1 MAQIRIPYG
10 KSEQI
15 LNVSD
20 DRLLAVLQPAASEIT
35 GQDQSGLVRNA
46 LENPVDSPRL
56 CELSR
61 GKKQIVIITSDHTR
75 PVPSRIT
82 MPLLLEEIR
91 RNNPDAGITIL
102 IATGMHRPTTD
113 DELREKLG
121 DSIVEQEK
129 IVVHKAE
136 KEEDMAYFGI
146 LPSGGELWLNCLVKE
161 ADLVVAEG
169 FVEPHFFAG
178 FSGGRKSILPGI
190 AAKRTVLYNHNARF
204 VGDEKARQGNLQDN
218 PIHRDMLFAA
228 KAAKADIAIT
238 SNGGYPLDQNMY
250 QAVKGMTAAE
260 ATVRKGGIIIM
271 CAQLCDG
278 HGGED
283 FYHWFADRKCAEEV
297 AADICSIPPEN
308 THMDQWEA
316 QVLARVLCKA
326 GCIVVTEEK
335 NRTMIED
342 MHMDWAPDVNTALA
356 KATQVLGKM
365 STVSVV
371 PDGVGVIVE
380 P

>member
-15 LNVSD
+15 QNVSD

-204 VGDEKARQGNLQDN
+204 VGDEKAN
-218 PIHRDMLFAA
+218 PSF
-228 KAAKADIAIT
+228 IT
-238 SNGGYPLDQNMY
+238 C
-250 QAVKGMTAAE
+250 QAFLISS
-260 ATVRKGGIIIM
+260 II
-271 CAQLCDG
+271 
-278 HGGED
+278 
-283 FYHWFADRKCAEEV
+283 
-297 AADICSIPPEN
+297 S
-308 THMDQWEA
+308 
-316 QVLARVLCKA
+316 
-326 GCIVVTEEK
+326 
-335 NRTMIED
+335 
-342 MHMDWAPDVNTALA
+342 
-356 KATQVLGKM
+356 
-365 STVSVV
+365 
-371 PDGVGVIVE
+371 
-380 P
+380 

>member
-91 RNNPDAGITIL
+91 RNNPDAAITIL

-113 DELREKLG
+113 DELREQLG

-136 KEEDMAYFGI
+136 KE
-146 LPSGGELWLNCLVKE
+146 
-161 ADLVVAEG
+161 
-169 FVEPHFFAG
+169 
-178 FSGGRKSILPGI
+178 
-190 AAKRTVLYNHNARF
+190 
-204 VGDEKARQGNLQDN
+204 
-218 PIHRDMLFAA
+218 
-228 KAAKADIAIT
+228 
-238 SNGGYPLDQNMY
+238 
-250 QAVKGMTAAE
+250 
-260 ATVRKGGIIIM
+260 
-271 CAQLCDG
+271 
-278 HGGED
+278 
-283 FYHWFADRKCAEEV
+283 
-297 AADICSIPPEN
+297 
-308 THMDQWEA
+308 
-316 QVLARVLCKA
+316 
-326 GCIVVTEEK
+326 
-335 NRTMIED
+335 
-342 MHMDWAPDVNTALA
+342 
-356 KATQVLGKM
+356 
-365 STVSVV
+365 
-371 PDGVGVIVE
+371 
-380 P
+380 